1 MVGYLKGYCSEMAGV
16 WLYGRRRNKD
26 LLLEHGDSSSLGRW
40 VMVGGFRGSKLH
52 AECCAH
58 SLPVLFNFL
67 EIWGRQRPSIFQI
80 KHLLKC
86 IYLPFNRFYL
96 LACSFKIFRISL
108 GVEGSEMQMQ
118 TLDTCR
124 LPLYW
129 PTEYKSKFSHADI
142 CSSSFHIQLYS
153 LNFCAYKSEQKNIHF

>member
-40 VMVGGFRGSKLH
+40 VTVGGFRGSKLR

-80 KHLLKC
+80 KHLLKW
-86 IYLPFNRFYL
+86 IYLPFNCFYL

-108 GVEGSEMQMQ
+108 GVEGYECRGIRDANANSRHLQ
-118 TLDTCR
+118 TSTVLAHRIQIEVFTCR
-124 LPLYW
+124 HML
-129 PTEYKSKFSHADI
+129 KFIS
-142 CSSSFHIQLYS
+142 YS
-153 LNFCAYKSEQKNIHF
+153 AVFIEFLCL